1 MSTRIGAALL
11 LVLSL
16 AGLVFASVST
26 FDFVQHLD
34 RQVHDLH
41 CSFVPGLVE
50 SDEGSSGCQVTLLS
64 PYSSVMRTS
73 LWGGVPISL
82 GAMTIFALLAY
93 RAAELFGRPVGE
105 RKTSAAI
112 TLALVSIPVVASIV
126 MGTIAIRE
134 LDAVCKL
141 CVGIYVCSGGLLLT
155 ALATWRSASREDE
168 LGRPAPTVPV
178 DDASEPSPPPAP
190 TRAGP
195 LWLAAAGQ
203 LFAFT
208 AVPIVSYA
216 MLAPDHGRFV
226 GTCGG
231 LTHPQ
236 DSGDVFVSLH
246 GTGKTEIL
254 EVFDP
259 LCPACRGLSERLD
272 ASEMNSRLSRT
283 AVLFPLDSE
292 CNWMVD
298 RSLHPGACRV
308 SKAVLCADE
317 VDSVS
322 VSAVVDWAFEHQ
334 TELTKL
340 GESDPDAV
348 TKQIAAQFG
357 GLKACLGSAEV
368 EARLNRSLRWIVAN
382 ELPVLTPQVFLDGVK
397 LCDEDTDLGLDFAL
411 DRMLELHD
419 AGTLASLAPEPDA
432 EDAFVPGSEAPPRPD
447 DKAPRS
453 RKPAAKPV
461 AKPEPK
467 PKPAEPAPDQPEPDA
482 PEPSADDPKPAP
494 SKGLPSVEEL
504 PDQTE
509 DQTEDQEDSP

>member
-1 MSTRIGAALL
+1 MSTRIGAVLL
-11 LVLSL
+11 LLLSL
-16 AGLVFASVST
+16 AGLMFASVST

-41 CSFVPGLVE
+41 CSFAPGLV
-50 SDEGSSGCQVTLLS
+50 DNDDGATGCQVTLLS

-93 RAAELFGRPVGE
+93 RAAELVGRPAGE
-105 RKTSAAI
+105 RRVSAAI
-112 TLALVSIPVVASIV
+112 TLALISIPVLASLV
-126 MGTIAIRE
+126 MGFIALEE

-141 CVGIYVCSGGLLLT
+141 CVGIYVCSGGLLVT
-155 ALATWRSASREDE
+155 GLATWRSAAREDDLIDGDE
-168 LGRPAPTVPV
+168 TPASTRPG
-178 DDASEPSPPPAP
+178 S
-190 TRAGP
+190 
-195 LWLAAAGQ
+195 LWLAAGGQ

-231 LTHPQ
+231 LTQPD

-246 GTGKTEIL
+246 GGGETTIV

-272 ASEMNSRLSRT
+272 ASAMHPRLART

-308 SKAVLCADE
+308 SKAVLCADDVE
-317 VDSVS
+317 SVS
-322 VSAVVDWAFEHQ
+322 VTAVVDWAFEHQ
-334 TELTKL
+334 VELTEL
-340 GESDPDAV
+340 GAQDPDAV
-348 TKQIAAQFG
+348 TKRIAGQFS
-357 GLKACLGSAEV
+357 GLEPCLGSAEV

-411 DRMLELHD
+411 HRMLELHD
-419 AGTLASLAPEPDA
+419 QGKLAAMAPAA
-432 EDAFVPGSEAPPRPD
+432 ETDEGLVPGSQAPVRPD
-447 DKAPRS
+447 KARK
-453 RKPAAKPV
+453 RKPTSRAVKPT
-461 AKPEPK
+461 ARPS
-467 PKPAEPAPDQPEPDA
+467 PKPASPEPEPEPVEPEPAESEPSDEPPEP
-482 PEPSADDPKPAP
+482 PKT
-494 SKGLPSVEEL
+494 GLPSVEEL
-504 PDQTE
+504 PDAPQDE
-509 DQTEDQEDSP
+509 EDSP

>member
-1 MSTRIGAALL
+1 MLL
-11 LVLSL
+11 LLSL

-126 MGTIAIRE
+126 MGTIAVRE

-141 CVGIYVCSGGLLLT
+141 CVGIYACSAGLLAT
-155 ALATWRSASREDE
+155 ALVTWRAAAREDE
-168 LGRPAPTVPV
+168 LGSTVPTVPADTDE
-178 DDASEPSPPPAP
+178 DDPSEPSLPPPP
-190 TRAGP
+190 PRAGP

-231 LTHPQ
+231 LTHPE

-246 GTGKTEIL
+246 GTGKTAIL

-272 ASEMNSRLSRT
+272 ASEMNPRLSRT

-334 TELTKL
+334 AELTKL
-340 GESDPDAV
+340 GENDPDEV
-348 TKQIAAQFG
+348 TQQIVGQFG
-357 GLKACLGSAEV
+357 GLKKCLGSAEV

-411 DRMLELHD
+411 HRMLELHD
-419 AGTLASLAPEPDA
+419 AGTLANLAPEPDA
-432 EDAFVPGSEAPPRPD
+432 EDDGFVPGSEAPPRPAD
-447 DKAPRS
+447 GTPRKRKPTPKPAKAKPAKPA
-453 RKPAAKPV
+453 KPAA
-461 AKPEPK
+461 
-467 PKPAEPAPDQPEPDA
+467 DEPDLK
-482 PEPSADDPKPAP
+482 PDEPSPQPAADDTKAAP
-494 SKGLPSVEEL
+494 SKALPSVEEL
-504 PDQTE
+504 PDAA
-509 DQTEDQEDSP
+509 DDQEDSP